1 MDNIQYLIR
10 ENIKNLLPYSSARDE
25 YTGTEGVFLDANENP
40 FGNLNR
46 YPDPYQWRLKQILSS
61 QKKVAIDN
69 ILIGNGSD
77 EIIDLMQ
84 RVFGEPKEDAVI
96 ICPPTYGMY
105 KVYAN
110 INNLKLISIPLTED
124 FQLNT
129 EAILTQK
136 AKILYLCSPNN
147 PTGNSLENLE
157 FIIQNFN
164 GIVFLDEAYIDFS
177 EAPSL
182 VEKIKHYPNLIVSQT
197 FSKARGLAAA
207 RIGVAYANSEI
218 IQFLSKVKPPYNI
231 SELNQKAGI
240 NALADETIFK
250 TNINLIIAEREKL
263 KIELLK
269 LEFVT
274 KIYPSDANF
283 LLVEM
288 EHATEI
294 FEALIEKQI
303 ITRNRNSVVK
313 NTIRI
318 TVGTPKENEL
328 LLYTLQLIAD
338 ELATKKGLLQ
348 TNTHN

>member
-1 MDNIQYLIR
+1 MENIKSLIR
-10 ENIKNLLPYSSARDE
+10 ENIKNLSPYSSARDE

-61 QKKVAIDN
+61 QKKVTIDN

-77 EIIDLMQ
+77 EIIDLVQ
-84 RVFGEPKEDAVI
+84 RVFGEPKEDSVI

-105 KVYAN
+105 EVYAN
-110 INNLKLISIPLTED
+110 INNLKLISIPLTD
-124 FQLNT
+124 NFQLNT
-129 EAILTQK
+129 EAILSQK

-157 FIIQNFN
+157 YIIQNFN

-177 EAPSL
+177 DKPSL
-182 VEKIKHYPNLIVSQT
+182 VDKIKKYPNLIVSQT

-207 RIGVAYANSEI
+207 RIGVAYANAEI
-218 IQFLSKVKPPYNI
+218 IAVLSKVKPPYNI
-231 SELNQKAGI
+231 SELNQKAAV
-240 NALADETIFK
+240 NALANETIFRN
-250 TNINLIIAEREKL
+250 NINVIIEERDKL
-263 KIELLK
+263 KVKLLELD
-269 LEFVT
+269 FVT

-288 EHATEI
+288 ENATEI

-318 TVGTPKENEL
+318 TIGTAQENEL
-328 LLYTLQLIAD
+328 LIYTLQLLVVEI
-338 ELATKKGLLQ
+338 LKQSSLNSK
-348 TNTHN
+348 

>member
-1 MDNIQYLIR
+1 MDNIQNLIR
-10 ENIKNLLPYSSARDE
+10 ENIVSLSPYSSARDE

-46 YPDPYQWRLKQILSS
+46 YPDPNQYRLKQILSG
-61 QKKVAIDN
+61 QKKVTVEN

-77 EIIDLMQ
+77 EIIDLVQ

-105 KVYAN
+105 EVYAN

-129 EAILTQK
+129 EAILAEK

-147 PTGNSLENLE
+147 PTGNALENLE

-177 EAPSL
+177 EQPSL
-182 VEKIKHYPNLIVSQT
+182 VEKIKKYPNLIVSQT

-207 RIGVAYANSEI
+207 RIGVAYASAEI
-218 IQFLSKVKPPYNI
+218 IQVLSKVKPPYNI
-231 SELNQKAGI
+231 SKLNQEAAI
-240 NALADETIFK
+240 NVLADDTVFK
-250 TNINLIIAEREKL
+250 NNIALIIEEREKL
-263 KIELLK
+263 KTKLLA

-288 EHATEI
+288 ERSTEI
-294 FEALIEKQI
+294 FDALIEKQI

-338 ELATKKGLLQ
+338 EKSIIYR
-348 TNTHN
+348 

>member
-1 MDNIQYLIR
+1 MNNIQSLIR

-25 YTGTEGVFLDANENP
+25 YQGSEGVFLDANENP
-40 FGNLNR
+40 FGKLNR

-61 QKKVAIDN
+61 QKKVGVEN

-77 EIIDLMQ
+77 EIIDLVQ
-84 RVFGEPKEDAVI
+84 RVFGEPNQDSI
-96 ICPPTYGMY
+96 LICPPTYGMY
-105 KVYAN
+105 EVYSN
-110 INNLKLISIPLTED
+110 INNLKLISIPLTDD

-129 EAILTQK
+129 DEILKQN

-157 FIIQNFN
+157 YIIQNFN

-177 EAPSL
+177 EQPSL
-182 VEKIKHYPNLIVSQT
+182 VEKIKKYPNLIVSQT

-207 RIGVAYANSEI
+207 RIGVAYANAEI
-218 IQFLSKVKPPYNI
+218 ISVLSKVKPPYNI
-231 SELNQKAGI
+231 SELNQKAAV
-240 NALADETIFK
+240 NSLADETIFR
-250 TNINLIIAEREKL
+250 TNINLIIEEREKL
-263 KIELLK
+263 KVELQK
-269 LEFVT
+269 LDFVT

-288 EHATEI
+288 ENSTEI

-318 TVGTPKENEL
+318 SVGTPQENQL
-328 LLYTLQLIAD
+328 LIYALQL
-338 ELATKKGLLQ
+338 LQ
-348 TNTHN
+348 VEMLN